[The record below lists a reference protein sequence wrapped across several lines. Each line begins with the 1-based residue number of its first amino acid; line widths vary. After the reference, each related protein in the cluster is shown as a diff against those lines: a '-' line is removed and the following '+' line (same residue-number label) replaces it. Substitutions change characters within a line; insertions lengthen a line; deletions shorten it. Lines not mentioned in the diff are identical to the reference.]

1 MIYFLRKIGT
11 DGDQAA
17 HAPPRE
23 EHSLLKVFCAGH
35 KRLDVTL
42 RSFRNGQ
49 LLHTSPNMPRAAP
62 VLFFGLRVS
71 LLSCSQGLRASNK
84 QGGTVELFS
93 LHP

>member
-1 MIYFLRKIGT
+1 M
-11 DGDQAA
+11 
-17 HAPPRE
+17 
-23 EHSLLKVFCAGH
+23 LKVFCAGRRPQPLLSRPGNNRDGSSRYRGH